1 VSTLDP
7 HTLDRVVSWL
17 VATIALGPA
26 LAGALLG
33 TLLLVGKSPSE
44 RNTARLVEWGSGL
57 ALLLSFALA
66 GVWWAGGATP
76 IPLHL
81 GQLFEVRGYAYE
93 LGLLVD
99 TLSLTMLLT
108 TGLIVSFVARFS
120 VHYLH
125 RDPGYHR
132 YFVLLCAFT
141 VGMHLLVLAGS
152 FDLLFVGWEI
162 VGISSMLLI
171 AFFRERPGPVR
182 GATRAMVSYRV
193 SDIGL
198 LVAGIL
204 LHQLSGTSE
213 FTDAFG
219 TGRWPVDSTHLS
231 EGAATVVLLVLLV
244 SVVGKSAQ
252 FPLGGWLPRAMEGP
266 TPSSALFYGALSVHA
281 GVYLLLRAAPLL
293 AISPV
298 ASTVVTI
305 VGGVS
310 AIWAT
315 ASGRTRSDAKS
326 AMAYATITQVG
337 LMLVAIGLG
346 FYRWALFH
354 MVAHAVLRL
363 WQLLRTPSALH
374 DALRLRA
381 AIAAE
386 PVARPSWIA
395 LALSERTLAKL
406 YARALHGFHV
416 DEALDRF
423 VVRPVITASRA
434 LDRFERRWEHRL
446 AGRAA
451 DACAA
456 PAEPEPLLSRPK
468 ADPTRTIEEQP

>member
-1 VSTLDP
+1 MSPLDP
-7 HTLDRVVSWL
+7 HTLHQIVTAL
-17 VATIALGPA
+17 VATITLGPA
-26 LAGALLG
+26 LSGALLG
-33 TLLLVGKSPSE
+33 TLLVLGKPPSE
-44 RNTARLVEWGSGL
+44 RATARLVEWGSGV

-66 GVWWAGGATP
+66 GAWWFAGATP
-76 IPLHL
+76 IPLHV

-99 TLSLTMLLT
+99 MLSLTMLLI

-132 YFVLLCAFT
+132 YFVLLSTFT

-162 VGISSMLLI
+162 VGVSSILLI

-182 GATRAMVSYRV
+182 GAVRAMVSYRV

-219 TGRWPVDSTHLS
+219 TGRWPVDSAHLS
-231 EGAATVVLLVLLV
+231 EGAATAVLLVLLV
-244 SVVGKSAQ
+244 SVIGKSAQ

-298 ASTVVTI
+298 ASTVVTV

-310 AIWAT
+310 AVWAT

-354 MVAHAVLRL
+354 MAAHAVLRL

-381 AIAAE
+381 AIAAA
-386 PVARPSWIA
+386 PALRPSWIA
-395 LALSERTLAKL
+395 LALSERTLSKL

-423 VVRPVITASRA
+423 VVGPVLAASRT
-434 LDRFERRWEHRL
+434 LDAFERRWEHKL
-446 AGRAA
+446 AGQAA
-451 DACAA
+451 EACAA
-456 PAEPEPLLSRPK
+456 PAEPEPLRAKPE
-468 ADPTRTIEEQP
+468 AEPRRTLEEHP